1 MKPPA
6 VPTRRQSR
14 VVHTRFLA
22 EADPALQSEPVPA
35 RRHPL
40 PAALTER
47 PFTLELARS
56 LGVERPRGVGVRRIA
71 PRVHSVV
78 EPSFRERVAAQ
89 LATLPADALV
99 DGVTALR
106 LHGIDLGPDLPLRFC
121 SPRGV
126 QVRRL
131 GVRVRR
137 LSGSTPPSQDRLL
150 TPEAAFAAAAYDLG
164 LVELV
169 AAGDWLVRVNKATP
183 AGLRDHVEGLRGRH
197 SRTVRRAA
205 ELVRERVDSPP
216 ESRLRLCLVLAGLPE
231 PHCNVELDDGR
242 FFLAQPDLTYRR
254 ERLVLEYEGDHHR
267 TDRAQ
272 WLKDVRRE
280 RELRRA
286 GFELLRVT
294 TDTLRRPR
302 ALVDDVHS
310 LLVVGGYDGP
320 PPEFSPVWCACFESW
335 AASGSSGRLSSPV
348 KLSSAPT
355 QRTVR

>member
-1 MKPPA
+1 M
-6 VPTRRQSR
+6 
-14 VVHTRFLA
+14 
-22 EADPALQSEPVPA
+22 PA

-56 LGVERPRGVGVRRIA
+56 LGMERPRGVGVRRIA
-71 PRVHSVV
+71 PRVYSVV
-78 EPSFRERVAAQ
+78 EPDFRERVAAQ
-89 LATLPADALV
+89 LATLPADVLV

-106 LHGIDLGPDLPLRFC
+106 LHGIDLGPALPLRFC

-231 PHCNVELDDGR
+231 PLCNIELDDGR
-242 FFLAQPDLTYRR
+242 VFLAQPDLTYRR
-254 ERLVLEYEGDHHR
+254 ERLVLEYE
-267 TDRAQ
+267 
-272 WLKDVRRE
+272 
-280 RELRRA
+280 
-286 GFELLRVT
+286 VT
-294 TDTLRRPR
+294 TTGPTALSGSRTSTGSGNCVGQVSSSSASPLTRSADLEPWSTTSTVCWWSAATAGRRPR
-302 ALVDDVHS
+302 S
-310 LLVVGGYDGP
+310 P
-320 PPEFSPVWCACFESW
+320 P
-335 AASGSSGRLSSPV
+335 SGVPASSPG
-348 KLSSAPT
+348 
-355 QRTVR
+355 QRVAVPGAFRAA